1 MTTHMITVDYQGAP
15 QRYALGGSGNS
26 SEFEDFDET
35 GTDAE
40 NIGRLKNG
48 PGELWYLKGVD
59 KVGEFAPADHKVF
72 TEPIRDFVRSM
83 ASITSTPL
91 HYFEKT
97 GSIPSGE
104 SLRTAESPLIVKVK
118 DRQITFGSTWAD
130 MFRFILKMENSTEP
144 NIQVRWKD
152 IESIDSLDAWEV
164 AVKKRVVGVS
174 LEQVLIE
181 MGYDLEVA
189 KQIAATEE
197 SLTSLSQNTNTNNVI
212 MEATGGQIG
221 NE

>member
-1 MTTHMITVDYQGAP
+1 
-15 QRYALGGSGNS
+15 
-26 SEFEDFDET
+26 
-35 GTDAE
+35 
-40 NIGRLKNG
+40 
-48 PGELWYLKGVD
+48 
-59 KVGEFAPADHKVF
+59 
-72 TEPIRDFVRSM
+72 M
-83 ASITSTPL
+83 ASITNTPL

-104 SLRTAESPLIVKVK
+104 SLRTAEAPLVTKVK

-130 MFRFILKMENSTEP
+130 MFRFILKMENAIEP

-152 IESIDSLDAWEV
+152 IESMDSLDAWEV

-181 MGYDLEVA
+181 MGYDLDVA
-189 KQIAATEE
+189 KEIAAAEE
-197 SLTSLSQNTNTNNVI
+197 SLTTLTQNTNTNNVM
-212 MEATGGQIG
+212 MEATGGEIG